1 MADLLVSY
9 AAGGPGHD
17 EMLQATGQA
26 RHAWDTLAE
35 QARLGRADRLETTRT
50 AVVDLLADQGVAAAD
65 PTAESWQ
72 LDPLPVLLDEQ
83 EWVHLEAGV
92 QQRATLL
99 DLVLTDLYGE
109 RRLLVSGLLPPE
121 IALAHPGFCRP
132 ADGIALPGAHQLVLA
147 ATDLARNADGA
158 WTALADRT
166 DVPGGL
172 GYVMADR
179 RVVSEVLA
187 TSYRGS
193 RTRRVGP
200 FFQALT
206 AALARVAPEGAGDNP
221 RIAVLTSGSTASA
234 FENGYLAAM
243 LGLPLVAGGD
253 LVVRDGRVWTR
264 SLGAPEPVDVL
275 LRQVDAAD
283 ADPLELRRGSQHGT
297 PGLVQVARE
306 GHVSIV
312 NPLGSGVLENPA
324 LHGYLPR
331 LARALLGEDLA
342 LPSAVTY
349 WCGERSM
356 CSHVIANLG
365 RLVLLPVAGDQ
376 PAVLGWEL
384 SLDERADLAARI
396 SARPG
401 AWVAQE
407 PVEAST
413 TPSVEGRT
421 LRPRPTSLRMFAVA
435 DESGYTVL
443 SGGLGHVGAPPQAM
457 LGRPTMGTA
466 KDVWVLAP
474 EPATVAPE
482 ALGQAPR
489 QHPGDA
495 VSPRAA
501 ERLYQ
506 LGRRTEAAEATARLL
521 TAVADRWDDYHAR
534 PDADGARALDVLC
547 AALPGAGGSVLTE
560 ASLTAFVTDAG
571 AVGSVAWWVA
581 RMRRAATGVRDNLSG
596 GVWVAL
602 SSLERTLEQER
613 HRLRDGTDAQLGL
626 GPVLARLLESL
637 AALSGIWAESLVR
650 DTGWRLLE
658 VGRRLERSE
667 RLVATL
673 TATLTARPAP
683 AVEALVVESVLVAH
697 ESVIT
702 FRRRYGA
709 GGPGPALELLLLDE
723 TNPRALAFQARSLH
737 EHLAALP
744 TGSPTGAQLL
754 AEIDDVLAE
763 LAARRSGPDG
773 RRPDLGDGGLLALAQ
788 ALDSLRWRLEA
799 LSSAVERGPLARP
812 AVSRWPDGVAR

>member
-1 MADLLVSY
+1 MPDLLVSY

-26 RHAWDTLAE
+26 RAAWDQLAT
-35 QARLGRADRLETTRT
+35 QASLGHADHLETTRA
-50 AVVDLLADQGVAAAD
+50 AVVELLRDEGVTGGD
-65 PTAESWQ
+65 PTADSWH
-72 LDPLPVLLDEQ
+72 LDPLPILVDEH
-83 EWVHLEAGV
+83 EWTRLEAAM

-121 IALAHPGFCRP
+121 LALAHPGFSRP
-132 ADGIALPGAHQLVLA
+132 ADGIAVPGPRQLFLA

-166 DVPGGL
+166 DVPVGL

-187 TSYRGS
+187 ACYRGS

-200 FFQALT
+200 FFQAL
-206 AALARVAPEGAGDNP
+206 AASLRRVAPAGAGDSP

-234 FENGYLAAM
+234 FDNGYLAAM
-243 LGLPLVAGGD
+243 LGLPVVAGGD
-253 LVVRDGRVWTR
+253 LVVHDGRVWTR
-264 SLGAPEPVDVL
+264 SLGTPEPVDVL
-275 LRQVDAAD
+275 LRQVGAAD
-283 ADPLELRRGSQHGT
+283 VDPLELRRGSPYGT
-297 PGLVQVARE
+297 PGLVHAARR
-306 GHVSIV
+306 GAVTIV

-324 LHGYLPR
+324 LHSYLPR

-349 WCGERSM
+349 WCGDRSM

-365 RLVLLPVAGDQ
+365 RLVLLPITGDR

-384 SLDERADLAARI
+384 SMGERADLATQIA
-396 SARPG
+396 ARPG

-435 DESGYTVL
+435 DEDGYTVL
-443 SGGLGHVGAPPQAM
+443 GGGLGHVGPTPQTM
-457 LGRPTMGTA
+457 LGRPSMGTA
-466 KDVWVLAP
+466 KDVWVLAADP
-474 EPATVAPE
+474 PGLTDEPVVGPLA
-482 ALGQAPR
+482 R
-489 QHPGDA
+489 QHPADA

-506 LGRRTEAAEATARLL
+506 LGRRTESAADTVRLL
-521 TAVADRWDDYHAR
+521 AAVADLWDDYRAR
-534 PDADGARALDVLC
+534 PGTAGARALAVLC
-547 AALPGAGGSVLTE
+547 GALPTGEQDLDE
-560 ASLTAFVTDAG
+560 ATLRSLVTD
-571 AVGSVAWWVA
+571 VEVPGSVAWWVA
-581 RMRRAATGVRDNLSG
+581 RVRRAATGVRDNLST

-613 HRLRDGTDAQLGL
+613 HRFRGDAQLGL
-626 GPVLARLLESL
+626 GPALARVSESL
-637 AALSGIWAESLVR
+637 AALGGIWAESLVR
-650 DTGWRLLE
+650 DTGWHLLQ
-658 VGRRLERSE
+658 VGLRLERAE
-667 RLVATL
+667 RLVTTLAAT
-673 TATLTARPAP
+673 TAGRSEP
-683 AVEALVVESVLVAH
+683 AVETLVLQSLLVVN

-702 FRRRYGA
+702 YRRRYGA
-709 GGPGPALELLLLDE
+709 TGPGPALELLLLDG
-723 TNPRALAFQARSLH
+723 TNPRALAFQLASLE

-744 TGSPTGAQLL
+744 AAPDDAGQLL
-754 AEIDDVLAE
+754 REIHDLVAE
-763 LAARRSGPDG
+763 LAARRAGPDAG
-773 RRPDLGDGGLLALAQ
+773 RVDLGEGGFVMLAQ
-788 ALDSLRWRLEA
+788 ALESVRWRLQTI
-799 LSSAVERGPLARP
+799 SAEVERVRFARP
-812 AVSRWPDGVAR
+812 AVSRWPDGGLR